1 MTLTEV
7 SAFRTAQ
14 ANLIGAGQSLAHEV
28 GRSGI
33 TDPTSPHYHPV
44 VAAAAKTF
52 AETEAA
58 YLAAFQPIWDRTIDH
73 TARSAGAQQ

>member
-14 ANLIGAGQSLAHEV
+14 ANLVGAGQSLAHEV
-28 GRSGI
+28 ARSGI
-33 TDPTSPHYHPV
+33 TDPTSPHYNPV

-58 YLAAFQPIWDRTIDH
+58 YLAAFQPIWDQAIDDTTRT
-73 TARSAGAQQ
+73 AGAAQ